1 MFDDILKNLNT
12 ADAKDF
18 LDCLRE
24 NLSDSQIGTRYKMF
38 MEIKYKDPA
47 QWNILTT
54 GCKAAA
60 EVFMKLVE
68 LGSMVEF

>member
-1 MFDDILKNLNT
+1 MFNDILNNLST

-24 NLSDSQIGTRYKMF
+24 NLSDPKIGTRYKMF
-38 MEIKYKDPA
+38 MELKYKDPA

-60 EVFMKLVE
+60 EVFIKLVE
-68 LGSMVEF
+68 LGSVVEF